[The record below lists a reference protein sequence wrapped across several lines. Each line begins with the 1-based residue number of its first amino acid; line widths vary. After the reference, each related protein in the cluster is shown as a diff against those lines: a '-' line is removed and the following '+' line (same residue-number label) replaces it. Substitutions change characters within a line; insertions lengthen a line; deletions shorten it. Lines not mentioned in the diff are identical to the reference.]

1 MKLWPR
7 VFLALLLLT
16 IPGAASAST
25 ISFTG
30 TFTADDDV
38 QLFTFDLL
46 TAGTVTITTFGYAGG
61 TNGAGSTIAA
71 GGFDPDIAVFQGTGP
86 SASLIGVNSDA
97 GCGTVNADAT
107 TGACWDSQLVLTLLP
122 AGTYTLALTQYAN
135 LALGPLLS
143 DGFGQVGNGNF
154 TGPMFL
160 GTVGSFID
168 ANLAQRTGAWAVDI
182 GGVNSAFVN
191 GGPAPVPEP
200 ASMVLLASGLA
211 AAFGYRRRL
220 RFHH

>member
-1 MKLWPR
+1 MKSLSR
-7 VFLALLLLT
+7 LLLALLLLA

-30 TFTADDDV
+30 SFTADDDV

-61 TNGAGSTIAA
+61 VNGAGSTISA

-86 SASLIGVNSDA
+86 SATLIGVNSDA
-97 GCGTVNADAT
+97 GCGTVNADPT
-107 TGACWDSQLVLTLLP
+107 TGACWDSQLVLTLIP

-135 LALGPLLS
+135 LALGGLLS
-143 DGFGQVGNGNF
+143 DGFSQAGQGNF

-160 GTVGSFID
+160 GSAGSFLD
-168 ANLAQRTGAWAVDI
+168 ANLVQRTAAWAVDI
-182 GGVNSAFVN
+182 SGVNGAVVN
-191 GGPAPVPEP
+191 GAPAPVPEP
-200 ASMVLLASGLA
+200 AGLVLMATGLTA
-211 AAFGYRRRL
+211 LFAFRRRARL
-220 RFHH
+220 LL

>member
-1 MKLWPR
+1 MKSLSSAL
-7 VFLALLLLT
+7 LALLLLA
-16 IPGAASAST
+16 IPGAARAST

-30 TFTADDDV
+30 TFAADDDV
-38 QLFTFDLL
+38 QLFTFDLV

-61 TNGAGSTIAA
+61 TNGAGSTITA

-86 SASLIGVNSDA
+86 SASLIGMNSDA
-97 GCGTVNADAT
+97 GCGTANADPT

-135 LALGPLLS
+135 VALGGLLS
-143 DGFGQVGNGNF
+143 DGFSQVGMGNF
-154 TGPMFL
+154 TGPMF
-160 GTVGSFID
+160 VGAAGAFID

-182 GGVNSAFVN
+182 AGVNGAFIN

-200 ASMVLLASGLA
+200 GSIVLLATGLA
-211 AAFGYRRRL
+211 AAFGYRRRA
-220 RFHH
+220 RFVQ